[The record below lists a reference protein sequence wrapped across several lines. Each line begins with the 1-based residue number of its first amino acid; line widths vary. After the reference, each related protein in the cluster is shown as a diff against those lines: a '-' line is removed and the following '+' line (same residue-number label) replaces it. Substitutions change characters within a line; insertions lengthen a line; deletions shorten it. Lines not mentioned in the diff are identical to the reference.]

1 MRLTRYEITRPG
13 MLVKTQVI
21 KNDKV
26 TPMPKSHRAGF
37 GNYEIKR
44 DNFLAPEVAPRQFI
58 GFDELRKFN
67 VEQFGQKVQLGE
79 DTLKKLLGVKVP
91 DPSDT
96 QWIDEYNRRKRRGES
111 DAQIQRNP
119 PFGRAQ
125 RTIDKVVSLG
135 ETSNSLQQNFQLIK
149 AAMESGQAE
158 SRSDRAALGRQI
170 VAILTQLR
178 EVGARLE
185 PKYFSTRCKLWAN

>member
-67 VEQFGQKVQLGE
+67 VEQFGQKSSWERTHSRNSLGSKSLTHLTHSGLTNTT
-79 DTLKKLLGVKVP
+79 DASV
-91 DPSDT
+91 
-96 QWIDEYNRRKRRGES
+96 GES
-111 DAQIQRNP
+111 LMRKFSA
-119 PFGRAQ
+119 
-125 RTIDKVVSLG
+125 TL
-135 ETSNSLQQNFQLIK
+135 LL
-149 AAMESGQAE
+149 AE
-158 SRSDRAALGRQI
+158 HN
-170 VAILTQLR
+170 
-178 EVGARLE
+178 E
-185 PKYFSTRCKLWAN
+185 PSTRL